1 MNVAIVGIS
10 GAVGQE
16 LLRVLEERNFPV
28 DNLFLFG
35 SSRSAGKQ
43 YKFKDKI

>member
-1 MNVAIVGIS
+1 MKVAIVGTS

-28 DNLFLFG
+28 DELVLFG
-35 SSRSAGKQ
+35 SSRSAGTT
-43 YKFKDKI
+43 YSFRGNR

>member
-28 DNLFLFG
+28 DNLFL
-35 SSRSAGKQ
+35 
-43 YKFKDKI
+43 

>member
-16 LLRVLEERNFPV
+16 LLRVLEQRNFPLN
-28 DNLFLFG
+28 NLVLFG
-35 SSRSAGKQ
+35 SSRSAVNN
-43 YKFKDKI
+43 II